1 MEVQIRSVEELID
14 VYKRARTD
22 ISDYLANLKAK
33 TRNQKILAYV
43 LKAIAVFG
51 GIAIGIGFSEI
62 VAQAIGIAIA
72 VAVGVDVL
80 FTNQKSLVVYAT
92 AALAIENY
100 LEHLDGQLHNL
111 EVNVIDLIDAGKV
124 DEAKKLQR
132 EFYKEA
138 VITITSL
145 EDDVRKAIS
154 EANIQ
159 ALVNL
164 AVKTEEN

>member
-1 MEVQIRSVEELID
+1 MDIQIRSIEDLID
-14 VYKRARTD
+14 VYNRARTD
-22 ISDYLANLKAK
+22 ISDYLASLRAK
-33 TRNQKILAYV
+33 TKTRKILAYV

-51 GIAIGIGFSEI
+51 GIAIGVGFSEI
-62 VAQAIGIAIA
+62 VAQAIGITIA
-72 VAVGVDVL
+72 VAVGIDVL
-80 FTNQKSLVVYAT
+80 FTNQKTLVIYAT
-92 AALAIENY
+92 ASLAIENY

-111 EVNVIDLIDAGKV
+111 EVKVIDLIDAGKV

-138 VITITSL
+138 VIAITSL

-164 AVKTEEN
+164 AVKTEDD